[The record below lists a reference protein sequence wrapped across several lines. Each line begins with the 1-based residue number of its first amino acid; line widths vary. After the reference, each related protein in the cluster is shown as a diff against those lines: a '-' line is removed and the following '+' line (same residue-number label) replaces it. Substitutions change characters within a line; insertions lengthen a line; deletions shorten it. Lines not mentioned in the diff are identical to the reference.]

1 MSTPNDDRLRR
12 LLGGERLAALRRR
25 LRQRFERG
33 PLNEIVESFRIGKLT
48 ADEHAALASLL
59 GRAPRFAGSMQV
71 DVRIIDAALRQAGIA
86 ASLRDALE
94 QLDGP
99 IIHTATARSR
109 LQTLWSE
116 VVENGSHPGLTEFL
130 RAPAGIGL
138 VKRLSRQSTDA
149 AMQLRRRAEAVLRRL
164 PASAVT
170 RAQLAAIALGD
181 AHALDNGRPV
191 STLVLAVWR
200 QALASAH
207 PEVEGAQAATGNQGD
222 IRRETGGERTRDV
235 WASAGVLVNELAR
248 PALFL
253 NLPTHETAS
262 NAQPPG
268 EPAYASLR
276 ALLRTPRRWAVSGR
290 EVYVCENPNLLAIAA
305 DSLGPS
311 CSPLVCT
318 DGMPAAAQRTLLT
331 QLAQAGARLR
341 YHGDFDWPGLQIGNH
356 VIREYGAQPWRFGAV
371 EYVAAVQTAA
381 RPGHGLE
388 GQEVAASW
396 DEALSP
402 AMRRHQL
409 CIAEEGVANSLL
421 QDLAGKSGKPA

>member
-1 MSTPNDDRLRR
+1 MSAPNDDRLRR
-12 LLGGERLAALRRR
+12 LLGGERLAALRQR

-33 PLNEIVESFRIGKLT
+33 PLDEHVESFRIGKLS

-59 GRAPRFAGSMQV
+59 GRAPRFAGSMQF
-71 DVRIIDAALRQAGIA
+71 DVRIIDAALGQAGIA

-109 LQTLWSE
+109 LRTLWSE
-116 VVENGSHPGLTEFL
+116 VVEDGSHPGLTEFL

-138 VKRLSRQSTDA
+138 VKRLSSQSTDA
-149 AMQLRRRAEAVLRRL
+149 AKQLRRRAESVLRRL
-164 PASAVT
+164 PANGIT
-170 RAQLAAIALGD
+170 RAQLAASALGD

-191 STLVLAVWR
+191 ATLVLAVWR
-200 QALASAH
+200 QARAAAH
-207 PEVEGAQAATGNQGD
+207 PEAEGTQAATENQSD
-222 IRRETGGERTRDV
+222 IRQETGGERARDV

-253 NLPTHETAS
+253 NLPTPETGS
-262 NAQPPG
+262 YGQPAG

-276 ALLRTPRRWAVSGR
+276 TLLRTPPRWAVSGR

-305 DSLGPS
+305 DRLGPS

-331 QLAQAGARLR
+331 QLTRAGAHLR
-341 YHGDFDWPGLQIGNH
+341 YHGDFDWPGLRIGHH

-371 EYVAAVQTAA
+371 NYVTAVQTAA

-388 GQEVAASW
+388 GPEVVASW

-402 AMRRHQL
+402 AMQRHQL
-409 CIAEEGVANSLL
+409 SIAEESVANSLL
-421 QDLAGKSGKPA
+421 QELAGESEKPV